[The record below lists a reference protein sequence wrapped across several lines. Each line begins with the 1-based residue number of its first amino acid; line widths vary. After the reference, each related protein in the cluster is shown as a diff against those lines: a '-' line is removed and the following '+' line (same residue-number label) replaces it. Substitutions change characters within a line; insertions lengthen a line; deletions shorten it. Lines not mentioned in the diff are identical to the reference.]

1 METRIQE
8 NLDHETETLYMAAL
22 SENVEELDPLPPFC
36 CFIPTD
42 YSMPFSDK
50 IIFVKNCTIF
60 LHYQNYGS
68 VCSI

>member
-1 METRIQE
+1 MFLQTAYRTKLVLEMETRIQE

-42 YSMPFSDK
+42 Y
-50 IIFVKNCTIF
+50 VCHF
-60 LHYQNYGS
+60 LTKS
-68 VCSI
+68 SL